1 MSSRAGIIEDAYAD
15 GRATMLLWG
24 LVAIGSLALVARRQA
39 IGSPDATRV
48 FVLTLSMLGL
58 ASIAIPVRHE
68 SGHHLNPALVVCI
81 GVAAFAAASLLIG
94 SQVPLAHAPEMLVLN
109 SLAAVSEEAFF
120 RRLVYGG
127 LIRHGAIVAVAG
139 SALLFALVHVPL
151 YGPGVFWVDLGAG
164 LILSW
169 QRMASGSWGTSAA
182 THVWA
187 NLLVVLR

>member
-1 MSSRAGIIEDAYAD
+1 MSSRAGIIEDANAD

-24 LVAIGSLALVARRQA
+24 LVATGSFALVARRLA

-58 ASIAIPVRHE
+58 ASIAIPVRRE

-120 RRLVYGG
+120 RRLVYAG
-127 LIRHGAIVAVAG
+127 LIRRGAIVAVAG
-139 SALLFALVHVPL
+139 SALLFALVHIPL
-151 YGPGVFWVDLGAG
+151 YGPAVFWVDLGAG

-182 THVWA
+182 THVLA
-187 NLLVVLR
+187 NLLAVLR